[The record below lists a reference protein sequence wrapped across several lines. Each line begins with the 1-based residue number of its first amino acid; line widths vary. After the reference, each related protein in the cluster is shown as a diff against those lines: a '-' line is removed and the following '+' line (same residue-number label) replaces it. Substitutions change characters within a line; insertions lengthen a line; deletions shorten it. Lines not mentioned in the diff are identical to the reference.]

1 MFAIAEP
8 ITATEGFFLAL
19 PESHQDFPLI
29 LHHGDLVISPLEISR
44 TIPSLLPNTAP
55 GKADTESSETS

>member
-1 MFAIAEP
+1 
-8 ITATEGFFLAL
+8 
-19 PESHQDFPLI
+19 LI

-55 GKADTESSETS
+55 GKADIQSSETT